1 MLKNIPDI
9 DKIAATPM
17 FFILGRPR
25 TGSTLLRTLF
35 DAHPQVIIPQEWPM
49 LLLLNFQF
57 GKVKSWDKPKLEA
70 FYQAL
75 FQPLRIP
82 YWSIR
87 NWPGIDLERLH
98 KNILCCEGEQT
109 LETLLKVVYFHYI
122 SFFEKNEI
130 VLIGDKNPAISN
142 HPELLAKL
150 FPTAKFIHLVRD
162 YRDNLVSLLDV
173 DFEMPNVTLLTYR
186 WKYSYRVIEKA
197 SALHPERFFTIRYED
212 LVKQPESRFG
222 QLCSFLV
229 IPEDPSIFS
238 FHTRKDE
245 LERSFP
251 PEILHRYFTSLMQ
264 PIDDRKV
271 GVYKQK
277 LTAKQIRIADLVAGQ
292 IAEKAGY
299 QREFTKFTLKEYLW
313 VTPAILYTQGLY
325 LIGKMVRILPY
336 KWMLWLINK
345 PSFIVGVY
353 TRFFGSKTKR

>member
-1 MLKNIPDI
+1 MKKIPDI
-9 DKIAATPM
+9 EKIASTPM

-49 LLLLNFQF
+49 LLLLHFQF
-57 GKVKSWDKPKLEA
+57 EKVKYWDKQKLEE

-82 YWSIR
+82 FWSIR
-87 NWPGIDLERLH
+87 NWPGIDLELLH
-98 KNILCCEGEQT
+98 KNILLCEGEQA
-109 LETLLKVVYFHYI
+109 LETLLKVVYFHYN
-122 SFFEKNEI
+122 SFFEKKEI

-162 YRDNLVSLLDV
+162 YRDNLVSLLEV

-197 SALHPERFFTIRYED
+197 AAIHPDRFFKIRYED
-212 LVKQPESRFG
+212 LVKQPESQFG
-222 QLCSFLV
+222 QLCSFLR
-229 IPEDPSIFS
+229 IQEDVSIFS
-238 FHTRKDE
+238 FHTRKEE
-245 LERSFP
+245 LEHSFP
-251 PEILHRYFTSLMQ
+251 PEILQRYFSSLMQ
-264 PIDDRKV
+264 PIDERKV

-277 LTAKQIRIADLVAGQ
+277 LTAKQIRIADLVAGKT
-292 IAEKAGY
+292 AEQAGY
-299 QREFTKFTLKEYLW
+299 QREFTRFSVFSYLW
-313 VTPAILYTQGLY
+313 VAPAILYTKGLY
-325 LIGKMVRILPY
+325 LIGKMVKILPY

-345 PSFIVGVY
+345 PSVIVGIY
-353 TRFFGSKTKR
+353 TKLFGSKTRI